1 MVSAKKEK
9 KGTGAER
16 RKDQRREAALSRPY
30 RKDRDQKKRERKER
44 KEKKR
49 RKAAKGEP
57 EAPPRDY
64 RTAARLARRCFSALF
79 AICVFSRGNFGEA
92 FGHGTGVNRA
102 NLAPITVA
110 AHALMKSE
118 FIENDH
124 QRSVKAK
131 MVSRALMVPG
141 EVIGPRM
148 PRKMRPRSRSK
159 KFGGH
164 LPSDPL
170 SEKARAALDA
180 AVADKGL
187 GKVLLKESKEILLVG
202 AVACIVGAI
211 ISPFYV
217 PADSVNCI
225 GAVVFYIG
233 KKPALQNRKNNSK
246 KRAKQI

>member
-1 MVSAKKEK
+1 VRPEPELAGAGAGRRAAPGPYLRAAPRAGAAPGGSPAAMVSAKKEK

-30 RKDRDQKKRERKER
+30 RKDSDKKKREREER
-44 KEKKR
+44 KEKRR

-148 PRKMRPRSRSK
+148 PRKMRPPSRSK

-164 LPSDPL
+164 LPGDPL

-187 GKVLLKESKEILLVG
+187 GKVRRNSG
-202 AVACIVGAI
+202 GHRRPDRGRFC
-211 ISPFYV
+211 SPT
-217 PADSVNCI
+217 
-225 GAVVFYIG
+225 
-233 KKPALQNRKNNSK
+233 
-246 KRAKQI
+246 